1 MGLPQHHQGVNQ
13 IRANRPRRQR
23 YDDHMNNKFI
33 HHSVN
38 RPSVFSR
45 ISWPHHHKYSQKKG
59 RFPKTMSKFPLDG
72 EATNRGAPRDE
83 GGNNTQNS
91 KTGDLEKPAAERPKQ
106 GRQCLRSERPICR
119 SWVFCRS
126 CSQRGHIQ
134 YHCEARWR
142 QTSKHIQTIDSGFE
156 KTLDPNQVSSKTNP
170 IYTSLIDTLPQIA
183 MNTASSPPDT
193 ELQVGPRVQNPTQAL
208 QQQASAPNSTLVE
221 ISATAGSSQLESVPN
236 SKLQWRFSVSILVRL
251 CHGFPSIGSATEEDY
266 GANSSNPP

>member
-221 ISATAGSSQLESVPN
+221 IDPRPFMPRV
-236 SKLQWRFSVSILVRL
+236 SKHWKCNRGRL
-251 CHGFPSIGSATEEDY
+251 WCE
-266 GANSSNPP
+266 